1 MSAKEPTMTQL
12 RDNEERRALVLRLRR
27 VEGQVRG
34 VQQLIEK
41 EAPCEL
47 VAQQLSAARRALD
60 KVFYMMMAC
69 MIEQQVTE
77 DSSPKALHADVRKLT
92 DMLSKYS

>member
-1 MSAKEPTMTQL
+1 MTQMK
-12 RDNEERRALVLRLRR
+12 DSEERHALIVRLRR

-34 VQQLIEK
+34 VQQLIENN
-41 EAPCEL
+41 APCES

-69 MIEQQVTE
+69 MLEQQVTG
-77 DSSPKALHADVRKLT
+77 DAGKKSVHAEVRKLT
-92 DMLSKYS
+92 DMLSRYS

>member
-1 MSAKEPTMTQL
+1 MTQMKEGE
-12 RDNEERRALVLRLRR
+12 DRRALILRLRR

-34 VQQLIEK
+34 VQQLIEN
-41 EAPCEL
+41 EAPCES

-69 MIEQQVTE
+69 MIEQQVAE
-77 DSSPKALHADVRKLT
+77 DSSQKALHADVRKLT
-92 DMLSKYS
+92 DMLSRYS